1 VGVLR
6 TEESD
11 SSLNDDNKNM
21 RENGD
26 NHVGTEGEVLEGLG
40 EVGLV
45 DESHKRVE
53 EDQVDSQKD
62 LDAGDVGVEVD
73 AGFSAVED

>member
-1 VGVLR
+1 
-6 TEESD
+6 
-11 SSLNDDNKNM
+11 M

-40 EVGLV
+40 EVRLV
-45 DESHKRVE
+45 DESHEGVE
-53 EDQVDSQKD
+53 ENQVDGEED

-73 AGFSAVED
+73 AGFGAVED